1 MDVLFDTS
9 KLPGLQ
15 IATDNDFIINDGILA
30 K

>member
-1 MDVLFDTS
+1 MGVLFDTS

-15 IATDNDFIINDGILA
+15 ITTDNDFIINDGILA